1 MGKGDRAR
9 AKRQREG
16 ADVMER
22 LRRGEGMSR
31 RERKVAVADIAVRAR
46 AVFSDHPAVGI
57 GARTDQELATGGRL
71 SSFTGPSRPGA
82 TTEALPVLLLEPTQA
97 IYGLDEATGHPLEL
111 RVDGIVATGLT
122 RWVGPLVP
130 LVQVDDWVLRRP
142 RPGVIELQDEV
153 GAPCARATI
162 APDPEWLSAAA
173 SQHVALV
180 VYGPQ
185 IGIGVPDGVD
195 PDQHGDAERH
205 AELERNRSIG
215 HVAVGI
221 VAWDG

>member
-1 MGKGDRAR
+1 MGKGDRGR

-31 RERKVAVADIAVRAR
+31 RERQAAVADISARSR

-57 GARTDQELATGGRL
+57 GARTDQDLATGGRL
-71 SSFTGPSRPGA
+71 SSFTGPSRGGG

-97 IYGLDEATGHPLEL
+97 IYGLDEVTGYPLEL
-111 RVDGIVATGLT
+111 RVDGIVQTGFT

-153 GAPCARATI
+153 RAPCARTTI

-185 IGIGVPDGVD
+185 IGVGVPDGID
-195 PDQHGDAERH
+195 PAQHSDAERH
-205 AELERNRSIG
+205 AELERNREIG